1 MKGKVGKGLIAVV
14 ALVAAVAAIDEDTAE
29 EALDL
34 IEVEY
39 EPLAAVFDPEQA
51 MQPGAPLVHDNA
63 PGNVC
68 AQVAFEFGEVDKA
81 FSRVAYVRED
91 VFETQPVKQ
100 GMLEAR
106 GKYRLFMDS
115 DNSVPIDYFD
125 KFLPYFSQG
134 YDVVIGS
141 IEVAGAKI
149 EEHAAWYRRLLGH
162 WAKLLIRFMAIWEI
176 HDTQRGFKIFSE
188 KAAREVFPLQTLTR
202 WGFDIEILV
211 ISKNLGFRIK
221 ELPVTWNNPAGSKVT
236 LGAYFTT
243 LRDLLIVKK
252 NLIFGKYNARKT
264 ASKNI

>member
-1 MKGKVGKGLIAVV
+1 MNNEVFLSVIMPAYKEEDRIGHTLEVIDQYLRKQIFEYEILVVNDGSSDKTAEVVRGYEPKIKGLRLVDNAKNNGKG
-14 ALVAAVAAIDEDTAE
+14 
-29 EALDL
+29 
-34 IEVEY
+34 
-39 EPLAAVFDPEQA
+39 
-51 MQPGAPLVHDNA
+51 
-63 PGNVC
+63 
-68 AQVAFEFGEVDKA
+68 
-81 FSRVAYVRED
+81 YV
-91 VFETQPVKQ
+91 VKQ
-100 GMLEAR
+100 GMLSAR

-115 DNSVPIDYFD
+115 DNSVPVDYFD

>member
-1 MKGKVGKGLIAVV
+1 MNNEIFLSVIMPAYNE
-14 ALVAAVAAIDEDTAE
+14 EDRIGRTL
-29 EALDL
+29 EALDRYFKKQAFDYEIL
-34 IEVEY
+34 VVNDGSSDKTAEVVRGY
-39 EPLAAVFDPEQA
+39 EPKIKGLR
-51 MQPGAPLVHDNA
+51 LVDNA
-63 PGNVC
+63 KNNGK
-68 AQVAFEFGEVDKA
+68 G
-81 FSRVAYVRED
+81 YV
-91 VFETQPVKQ
+91 VKQ
-100 GMLEAR
+100 GMLSAR

-115 DNSVPIDYFD
+115 DNSVPVDYFD

>member
-1 MKGKVGKGLIAVV
+1 MNNEIFLSVILPAYKEEDRIGHTLEAIDQYLRKQIFEYEILVVNDGSSDKTAEVVRGYEPKIKGLRLVDNAKNNGKG
-14 ALVAAVAAIDEDTAE
+14 
-29 EALDL
+29 
-34 IEVEY
+34 
-39 EPLAAVFDPEQA
+39 
-51 MQPGAPLVHDNA
+51 
-63 PGNVC
+63 
-68 AQVAFEFGEVDKA
+68 
-81 FSRVAYVRED
+81 YV
-91 VFETQPVKQ
+91 VKQ
-100 GMLEAR
+100 GMLSAR

-115 DNSVPIDYFD
+115 DNSVPVDYFD

-243 LRDLLIVKK
+243 LRDLLVVKK

-264 ASKNI
+264 VSKNI

>member
-1 MKGKVGKGLIAVV
+1 M
-14 ALVAAVAAIDEDTAE
+14 
-29 EALDL
+29 
-34 IEVEY
+34 
-39 EPLAAVFDPEQA
+39 
-51 MQPGAPLVHDNA
+51 
-63 PGNVC
+63 
-68 AQVAFEFGEVDKA
+68 
-81 FSRVAYVRED
+81 
-91 VFETQPVKQ
+91 
-100 GMLEAR
+100 
-106 GKYRLFMDS
+106 
-115 DNSVPIDYFD
+115 
-125 KFLPYFSQG
+125 
-134 YDVVIGS
+134 IGS

-221 ELPVTWNNPAGSKVT
+221 ELPVTWNNPSGSKVT

-243 LRDLLIVKK
+243 LRDLLVVKK

-264 ASKNI
+264 VSKNI

>member
-1 MKGKVGKGLIAVV
+1 MNNEVFLSVIMPAYKEEDRIGHTLEAIDQYLRKQIFEYEILVVNDGSSDKTAEVVRGYESRIKGLRLIDNAKNNGKG
-14 ALVAAVAAIDEDTAE
+14 
-29 EALDL
+29 
-34 IEVEY
+34 
-39 EPLAAVFDPEQA
+39 
-51 MQPGAPLVHDNA
+51 
-63 PGNVC
+63 
-68 AQVAFEFGEVDKA
+68 
-81 FSRVAYVRED
+81 YV
-91 VFETQPVKQ
+91 VKQ

-125 KFLPYFSQG
+125 EFLPYFSQG

-221 ELPVTWNNPAGSKVT
+221 ELPVTWNNPSGSKVT

-243 LRDLLIVKK
+243 LRDLLVVKK

-264 ASKNI
+264 ATKNI

>member
-1 MKGKVGKGLIAVV
+1 MNNEIFLSVIMPAYNE
-14 ALVAAVAAIDEDTAE
+14 EDRIGRTL
-29 EALDL
+29 EALDRYFKKQAFDYEIL
-34 IEVEY
+34 VVNDGSSDKTAEVVRGY
-39 EPLAAVFDPEQA
+39 EPKIKGLR
-51 MQPGAPLVHDNA
+51 LVDNA
-63 PGNVC
+63 KNNGK
-68 AQVAFEFGEVDKA
+68 G
-81 FSRVAYVRED
+81 YV
-91 VFETQPVKQ
+91 VKQ
-100 GMLEAR
+100 GMLEAS

-221 ELPVTWNNPAGSKVT
+221 ELPVTWNNPSGSKVT

-243 LRDLLIVKK
+243 LRDLLVVKK

-264 ASKNI
+264 VSKNI

>member
-1 MKGKVGKGLIAVV
+1 MTNEVFLSVVMPAYKEESRIGQTLEAVDQYLRKQMFDYEILVVNDGSSDKTAEVVRGYEPKIKGLRLVDNAKNNGKG
-14 ALVAAVAAIDEDTAE
+14 
-29 EALDL
+29 
-34 IEVEY
+34 
-39 EPLAAVFDPEQA
+39 
-51 MQPGAPLVHDNA
+51 
-63 PGNVC
+63 
-68 AQVAFEFGEVDKA
+68 
-81 FSRVAYVRED
+81 YV
-91 VFETQPVKQ
+91 VKQ
-100 GMLEAR
+100 GMLSAR

-125 KFLPYFSQG
+125 EFLPYFSQG

>member
-1 MKGKVGKGLIAVV
+1 MNNEIFLSVIMPAYKEEGRIGQTLEAVDRYLRKQMFDYEILVVNDGSTDKTAEVVKGYESRIKGLRLIDNAQNNGKGYVV
-14 ALVAAVAAIDEDTAE
+14 
-29 EALDL
+29 
-34 IEVEY
+34 
-39 EPLAAVFDPEQA
+39 
-51 MQPGAPLVHDNA
+51 
-63 PGNVC
+63 
-68 AQVAFEFGEVDKA
+68 
-81 FSRVAYVRED
+81 R
-91 VFETQPVKQ
+91 Q

-115 DNSVPIDYFD
+115 DNSVPVDYFD
-125 KFLPYFSQG
+125 EFLPYFSQG

-162 WAKLLIRFMAIWEI
+162 WAKLLIRVLAIWEI
-176 HDTQRGFKIFSE
+176 HDTQRGFKVFSE

-243 LRDLLIVKK
+243 LRDLLIVKQ

-264 ASKNI
+264 ATKNI